1 MPSDLLPC
9 LLVHLEE
16 KRKKSCVI
24 LSGGIGAGKTRTG
37 ERLAAAL
44 TARGFTV
51 GGILSPR
58 VVRCGKTIG
67 YTVRD
72 LASGV
77 EQPFASLNP
86 PGVTV
91 GKYFISEQGLA
102 FARSAIARASR
113 IAQAVF
119 VDEVGRLE
127 LSGRGYAP
135 ALRALLHSRALPILL
150 IRSSFVDAVV
160 KTFSIT
166 HHEILS
172 VEPDAPVS
180 HPA

>member
-1 MPSDLLPC
+1 MPSDLLPR

-16 KRKKSCVI
+16 KRRESCVI

-44 TARGFTV
+44 AARGFTV

-58 VVRCGKTIG
+58 VVRRGKTIG

-77 EQPFASLNP
+77 KQPFASLDP
-86 PGVTV
+86 PGETV
-91 GKYFISEQGLA
+91 GKYFVSQSGLA
-102 FARSAIARASR
+102 FARSSIQQAARS
-113 IAQAVF
+113 AQVVF

-135 ALRALLHSRALPILL
+135 ALRALLRSHALPVLL
-150 IRSSFVDAVV
+150 VRCSFVDAVV
-160 KTFSIT
+160 KTFSIA
-166 HHEILS
+166 HHEILP